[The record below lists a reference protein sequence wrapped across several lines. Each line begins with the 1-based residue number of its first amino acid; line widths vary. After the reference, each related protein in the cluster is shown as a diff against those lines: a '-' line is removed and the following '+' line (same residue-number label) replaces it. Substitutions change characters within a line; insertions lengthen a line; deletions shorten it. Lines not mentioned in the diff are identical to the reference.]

1 MTREQLLALRAAD
14 ALLMAAYL
22 RLFPL
27 RDDTQLAASVERVI
41 EGHEGIRAR
50 LRQEWCASADGV
62 LQ

>member
-1 MTREQLLALRAAD
+1 
-14 ALLMAAYL
+14 
-22 RLFPL
+22 
-27 RDDTQLAASVERVI
+27 VI